1 MKIHFPLKKNNN
13 FSVLSILMFSMAGIP
28 PLAGFFGKFY
38 IFISA
43 VQVELYFLAVIGV
56 LASVIGAFYYLRVI
70 KFMIFDEP
78 QSEIVLTSEKSAM
91 TILFAAAT
99 FNVLFILYPSLF
111 SEWVRA
117 AVRALL

>member
-1 MKIHFPLKKNNN
+1 
-13 FSVLSILMFSMAGIP
+13 MFSMAGIP